1 MRLNLNETIKVKLT
15 DLGKDIYYHKYDRI
29 NAFFG
34 RELCKPSYPK
44 VDDDG
49 YTEFQLWCF
58 IELYGEH
65 IGMARQN
72 VICPIEIVFDAP
84 EVVSEII
91 MCKDCEYHRQNYA
104 GDSWCG
110 HPKGLDG
117 FELMPTD
124 FCSAAERR
132 TNERKT
138 E

>member
-1 MRLNLNETIKVKLT
+1 MSLINRE
-15 DLGKDIYYHKYDRI
+15 DLIAEYDRVHV
-29 NAFFG
+29 G
-34 RELCKPSYPK
+34 PP
-44 VDDDG
+44 G
-49 YTEFQLWCF
+49 
-58 IELYGEH
+58 G
-65 IGMARQN
+65 ARKL
-72 VICPIEIVFDAP
+72 IVDAP

-91 MCKDCEYHRQNYA
+91 RCKDCKYHRQNYA